1 MSEVNISSLAISVL
15 AKAAS
20 FGTEWAVTEIKSAW
34 NVKKELE
41 KLERSLRSIC
51 AVLRDA
57 ECKQSTSHAL
67 QEWLDNLKDA
77 VYDIDDV
84 LDDVA
89 TEALEQEV
97 QNEGFGSLAALRE
110 LRIFNCPKLA
120 SLPSAMK
127 QLSSLEKLVLNNCNE
142 LDLMEPGEAL
152 SGLGSLRAL
161 NLVGL
166 PKLVGFSASF
176 QSAASSLQYFCIGD
190 CQGLEKLPDF
200 IQSFTCLKIIGIR
213 DCPELSRRCTAE
225 SGEDFHLIH
234 HVLRIYIDNK
244 IWEKAC
250 REPAGFKTFRSKKIA
265 FEYLVGVAFQAGRP
279 YSDTPRVLKA

>member
-20 FGTEWAVTEIKSAW
+20 FGTEWAVTAIKSAW

-97 QNEGFGSLAALRE
+97 QNGFINRTRHMLTYP
-110 LRIFNCPKLA
+110 FKL
-120 SLPSAMK
+120 S
-127 QLSSLEKLVLNNCNE
+127 QN
-142 LDLMEPGEAL
+142 
-152 SGLGSLRAL
+152 
-161 NLVGL
+161 
-166 PKLVGFSASF
+166 
-176 QSAASSLQYFCIGD
+176 
-190 CQGLEKLPDF
+190 
-200 IQSFTCLKIIGIR
+200 
-213 DCPELSRRCTAE
+213 
-225 SGEDFHLIH
+225 
-234 HVLRIYIDNK
+234 
-244 IWEKAC
+244 
-250 REPAGFKTFRSKKIA
+250 
-265 FEYLVGVAFQAGRP
+265 
-279 YSDTPRVLKA
+279 